1 MASFASYSLIC
12 LIGMTMFLSLPSEG
26 TGKKW
31 SMKFQSD
38 RFLAALDKKLNAKCS
53 NGNSCVSKSRH
64 SSGVGETLSSIH
76 SRIKA
81 ADSDNHKLT
90 SDIEGCVSALD
101 QCYNTCSSTK
111 ENCNGAYKICLI
123 TAFGDN
129 KFEVTNPI
137 NHLLNHI
144 LKLKYCRCVRCTNA
158 GSDVGT
164 VNQSNAD
171 PDAEVDTPV
180 VDPSPIDVDQQ
191 DTPDQVI
198 PEAEAPAPIAAQ
210 PAEAE
215 PAPEEELWG

>member
-1 MASFASYSLIC
+1 MAKIASYSLIC
-12 LIGMTMFLSLPSEG
+12 LIGMAMFLSLPSES

-38 RFLAALDKKLNAKCS
+38 RFLGALNQKINAKCP
-53 NGNSCVSKSRH
+53 NNNKCASKSGHNSRG
-64 SSGVGETLSSIH
+64 GVTLLTIH
-76 SRIKA
+76 ARIKA

-101 QCYNTCSSTK
+101 VCYQSCSSTREK
-111 ENCNGAYKICLI
+111 CNSDYKSCLT

-129 KFEVTNPI
+129 SFQVTNPI
-137 NHLLNHI
+137 NYLLNHI
-144 LKLKYCRCVRCTNA
+144 LKVDYCRCVRCTNA
-158 GSDVGT
+158 GFDVGA
-164 VNQSNAD
+164 VNQSNVD

-180 VDPSPIDVDQQ
+180 DDQ
-191 DTPDQVI
+191 
-198 PEAEAPAPIAAQ
+198 PAPDVAPVESQVAPDVQPAAP